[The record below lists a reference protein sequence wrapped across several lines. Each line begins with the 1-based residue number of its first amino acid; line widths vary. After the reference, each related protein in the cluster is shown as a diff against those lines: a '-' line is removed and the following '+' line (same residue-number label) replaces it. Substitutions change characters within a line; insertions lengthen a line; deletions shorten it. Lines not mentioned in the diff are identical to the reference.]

1 MATREITDEQAGEI
15 AERLARIDSLF
26 KEGKYWDKSVE
37 SLAFYERA
45 DGCIDVAEIRRLL
58 GFPA

>member
-15 AERLARIDSLF
+15 VEHLGYVEAILQWSTTSEDAEVQGIQR
-26 KEGKYWDKSVE
+26 VQ
-37 SLAFYERA
+37 
-45 DGCIDVAEIRRLL
+45 EIRRLL

>member
-15 AERLARIDSLF
+15 AERLEDIAVMVTETLPNLDPVLGALRWRV
-26 KEGKYWDKSVE
+26 G
-37 SLAFYERA
+37 AN
-45 DGCIDVAEIRRLL
+45 VAEIRRLL